1 MIRVRHWA
9 AAAVVGSA
17 ALGLTACNNSA
28 TPDSAAGAAAS
39 ASAPADIGASLYPA
53 APMPQ
58 LPPPAARGQLITL
71 QGVVQSDVRVQV
83 PAQVDGVIDL
93 IAVPLEKG
101 QPFDPND
108 PEIVFHPRDPKMA
121 YRRLRENDAVHKDQ
135 QLARLDEQLVQL
147 TIRQNEALI
156 KACKDA
162 IKFARE
168 SEEAQQKSYDLY
180 KDVKGA
186 VSESEKLNMISQLAR
201 YRENRVTAE
210 KDLAKFQGE
219 LDTAE
224 AQLRRHFIQSR
235 INGRVVKLLK
245 SPGEFAKAG
254 EPILEI
260 QATDRVRVEG
270 KLDAQYASQVRRGMK
285 VVVEPAR
292 PVGPNP
298 LYNPGHRQEVTA
310 IAVTAHPGRPM
321 IVSGGQDGTALV
333 WDVFGT
339 KQSYRLPHPAGVRA
353 VAATGARA
361 KQNLVAT
368 GGEDGK
374 VRVWN
379 LSNPDKIPTEPLITF
394 EDAHAGAVTAAAFS
408 PDGRFLATASGRDVF
423 VWSVSER
430 KKLYDLPPEH
440 RDAVMAIRFTPQAT
454 LVTAARDRTVRVWK
468 LGDRGASPR
477 SVIDHR
483 GGAVDVLGVSHD
495 GAKVLFDK
503 DPGRLDVVSLADER
517 SVGTL
522 QDSGGA
528 ARFATLAL
536 FSPDDRLVLTA
547 GGEADQRGELTV
559 WEAPQSGGRGAEL
572 RRLMAPRGSAVTCAA
587 FSPDATKRVIAAGTA
602 DGGVYFWTTPSER
615 EKSIV
620 GEVVSIVSADARSMQ
635 IRVEMPNPTDQ
646 WGEGLKERSLATII
660 IDPNQKVAPP
670 PAAPA
675 PAAPQPAGVRPI
687 GAVGNPQGGL
697 VVPAVAVAPAAIPPV
712 SRPKTVEK

>member
-17 ALGLTACNNSA
+17 ALTLTACNNSA
-28 TPDSAAGAAAS
+28 ATDSVATAAP
-39 ASAPADIGASLYPA
+39 ASAPADIGGSLFTA
-53 APMPQ
+53 APVPQ
-58 LPPPAARGQLITL
+58 LPATAARGQLITVP
-71 QGVVQSDVRVQV
+71 GVVQSDIRVQV
-83 PAQVDGVIDL
+83 PAQVDGTIDL

-101 QPFDPND
+101 APTDPND
-108 PEIVFHPRDPKMA
+108 PEIVYHPRDPKMA
-121 YRRLRENDAVHKDQ
+121 YRRLRENDVVRKGQ
-135 QLARLDEQLVQL
+135 LLARLDEQLVHL
-147 TIRQNEALI
+147 TIIQNKALI
-156 KACKDA
+156 QAAEEA
-162 IKFARE
+162 IVAAKE
-168 SEEAQQKSYDLY
+168 SEDAQQKAYDLL
-180 KDVKGA
+180 KNIKGA
-186 VSESEKLNMISQLAR
+186 VSESEKLNSIALVAR
-201 YRENRVTAE
+201 YKENRVSAR
-210 KDLAKFQGE
+210 KDLEKFRGE
-219 LDTAE
+219 LSTAE
-224 AQLRRHFIQSR
+224 AQLRRHFVQSP

-254 EPILEI
+254 ETIVEI

-321 IVSGGQDGTALV
+321 IVSGGLDGTALV

-339 KQSYRLPHPAGVRA
+339 KQSHRLPHPAGIRA
-353 VAATGARA
+353 VAATGRNA

-379 LSNPDKIPTEPLITF
+379 LSNPDKMPTEPFITF
-394 EDAHAGAVTAAAFS
+394 DDAHAGAVTAAAFS
-408 PDGRFLATASGRDVF
+408 PDGRFLATASGRDVY
-423 VWSVSER
+423 VWSVGER
-430 KKLYDLPPEH
+430 KKLYDLPAEH

-468 LGDRGASPR
+468 LGDRGAAPR

-522 QDSGGA
+522 QDSGAA

-559 WEAPQSGGRGAEL
+559 WEAPQPGGRGAEL

-587 FSPDATKRVIAAGTA
+587 FSPDADKRIIAAGTA
-602 DGGVYFWTTPSER
+602 DGGVYFWTTPAER

-635 IRVEMPNPTDQ
+635 VRVEMPNPIDQ

-660 IDPNQKVAPP
+660 IDPNQAVTP
-670 PAAPA
+670 PAPAA

-687 GAVGNPQGGL
+687 GAVADPQGGF
-697 VVPAVAVAPAAIPPV
+697 VVPAVAVSPAAIPPV
-712 SRPKTVEK
+712 SGPKK

>member
-1 MIRVRHWA
+1 MIRVRHWLA
-9 AAAVVGSA
+9 AAAVGSA
-17 ALGLTACNNSA
+17 TLTLTACNNTTPEPA
-28 TPDSAAGAAAS
+28 TREAT
-39 ASAPADIGASLYPA
+39 ASAPVDIGASLYHA
-53 APMPQ
+53 EAMPQ
-58 LPPPAARGQLITL
+58 LPPPEARGQLITIP
-71 QGVVQSDVRVQV
+71 GVVQSDVRIQV
-83 PAQVDGVIDL
+83 PAEVDGIIDL
-93 IAVPLEKG
+93 IATPLEKG
-101 QPFDPND
+101 EQYSPND
-108 PEIVFHPRDPKMA
+108 PEIVFHPRDPNMV
-121 YRRLRENDAVHKDQ
+121 YRRLRENDRVRKGQ

-147 TIRQNEALI
+147 TIRQNKALI
-156 KACKDA
+156 KASQDA
-162 IKFARE
+162 IAAAQE
-168 SEEAQQKSYDLY
+168 SEEAQQKAYDLL

-186 VSESEKLNMISQLAR
+186 VSESEKLNSIALVAR
-201 YRENRVTAE
+201 YKENRVSAQ
-210 KDLAKFQGE
+210 KDLRKFEGE
-219 LDTAE
+219 LATAE

-235 INGRVVKLLK
+235 INGRIVKLLK
-245 SPGEFAKAG
+245 SRGEFAKAG

-270 KLDAQYASQVRRGMK
+270 KLDAQYANQVRRGMK
-285 VVVEPAR
+285 VIVEPAR

-310 IAVTAHPGRPM
+310 IAVTSHPGRPM

-353 VAATGARA
+353 VAATSAKA

-379 LSNPDKIPTEPLITF
+379 LSSPDKMPREPFITF

-423 VWSVSER
+423 VWSVGER
-430 KKLYDLPPEH
+430 KKLYEVPAEH
-440 RDAVMAIRFTPQAT
+440 RDAVMAMRFTPQAT
-454 LVTAARDRTVRVWK
+454 LVTAARDRTIRVWK
-468 LGDRGASPR
+468 LGDHGAAPQSL
-477 SVIDHR
+477 IDHR
-483 GGAVDVLGVSHD
+483 GGTVDVLGVSHD

-559 WEAPQSGGRGAEL
+559 WEAPQPGGRGAEL
-572 RRLMAPRGSAVTCAA
+572 RRLMAPRGAAITCAA
-587 FSPDATKRVIAAGTA
+587 FSPDANKRIIAAGTA

-635 IRVEMPNPTDQ
+635 VRVEMPNPTDQ
-646 WGEGLKERSLATII
+646 WGDGLKERSLATII
-660 IDPNQKVAPP
+660 IDPNQKVTP
-670 PAAPA
+670 PAPAA

-687 GAVGNPQGGL
+687 GAIGQPQGG
-697 VVPAVAVAPAAIPPV
+697 VVPAVAVAPAALPPV
-712 SRPKTVEK
+712 AAPK

>member
-28 TPDSAAGAAAS
+28 APDPATAAAS
-39 ASAPADIGASLYPA
+39 NSAPVDIGASLYTA
-53 APMPQ
+53 ATMPQ
-58 LPPPAARGQLITL
+58 LPAPAARGQLITVP
-71 QGVVQSDVRVQV
+71 GVVQSDIRVQV
-83 PAQVDGVIDL
+83 PAQVDGTIDL

-108 PEIVFHPRDPKMA
+108 PEVIYHPRDPEHKMV
-121 YRRLRENDAVHKDQ
+121 YRRLRENDVVRKGQ

-147 TIRQNEALI
+147 TIRQNKALI
-156 KACKDA
+156 TAAEEA
-162 IKFARE
+162 IAAAKE
-168 SEEAQQKSYDLY
+168 SEDAQQKAYDLL
-180 KDVKGA
+180 KDIKGA
-186 VSESEKLNMISQLAR
+186 VSESERLNSLALVAR
-201 YRENRVTAE
+201 YKENRVSAR
-210 KDLAKFQGE
+210 KDLEKFRGE
-219 LDTAE
+219 LSTAE
-224 AQLRRHFIQSR
+224 AQLLRHFIQSP

-270 KLDAQYASQVRRGMK
+270 KLDAQYANQVRRGMK
-285 VVVEPAR
+285 VIVEPAR

-310 IAVTAHPGRPM
+310 IAVTSHAGRPM
-321 IVSGGQDGTALV
+321 IVSGGLDGTALV

-353 VAATGARA
+353 VAATGAKA

-379 LSNPDKIPTEPLITF
+379 LSNPDKIPADPFITF
-394 EDAHAGAVTAAAFS
+394 EDAHGGSVTAAAFS
-408 PDGRFLATASGRDVF
+408 PDGRFLATASGRDVS
-423 VWSVSER
+423 VWSVGER
-430 KKLYDLPPEH
+430 KKLYELPPEH
-440 RDAVMAIRFTPQAT
+440 RDAVMSIRFTPQAT

-468 LGDRGASPR
+468 LGDHGASPR

-483 GGAVDVLGVSHD
+483 GGTVDVLGVSHD

-559 WEAPQSGGRGAEL
+559 WEAPQPGGRGAEL
-572 RRLMAPRGSAVTCAA
+572 RRLMAPRGAAVTCAA
-587 FSPDATKRVIAAGTA
+587 FSPDADKRVIAAGTA
-602 DGGVYFWTTPSER
+602 DGGVYFWTTPAER

-635 IRVEMPNPTDQ
+635 VRVEMPNPLDQ

-660 IDPNQKVAPP
+660 IDPNQKVTP
-670 PAAPA
+670 PAPAA
-675 PAAPQPAGVRPI
+675 PAAPQPAGGVRPI
-687 GAVGNPQGGL
+687 GAVGTPQGGII
-697 VVPAVAVAPAAIPPV
+697 PAVAVAPAPLPPV
-712 SRPKTVEK
+712 SAPKK